1 MKLYA
6 GTSGYSYKEWKG
18 SFYPDKLPTAK
29 MLQFYAQHLP
39 AVEINNTFYRLPKAA
54 VLNSW
59 AEQVPQAFRF
69 SIKAS
74 RRITHIKRLKE
85 AHDETAYLLH
95 TVETLGSHLGVILFQ
110 LPPYLRKDVSRLT
123 GFLDLLPQG
132 TPAAFEFRDRSWLD
146 DNVFALLQ
154 ERDFALCLADT
165 DEEQRPSII
174 RTATWGYMRLRRADY
189 TQTQLATWAEQ
200 IEAAHWERAYVFFKH
215 EDEGAGPRLAAQFLQ
230 IASPDVNE
238 PAMRSAPDNAPSGE

>member
-18 SFYPDKLPTAK
+18 SFYPDKLPPAK

-39 AVEINNTFYRLPKAA
+39 AVEINNTFYRLPKVA
-54 VLNSW
+54 VLASW

-95 TVETLGSHLGVILFQ
+95 TVETLGSRLGVILFQ
-110 LPPYLRKDVSRLT
+110 LLT
-123 GFLDLLPQG
+123 GELPFRGNVRMLLHQVINDEPPSPRSLNPRIPRDLETICLRCLEKEPG
-132 TPAAFEFRDRSWLD
+132 RRYATAAA
-146 DNVFALLQ
+146 V
-154 ERDFALCLADT
+154 
-165 DEEQRPSII
+165 
-174 RTATWGYMRLRRADY
+174 G
-189 TQTQLATWAEQ
+189 
-200 IEAAHWERAYVFFKH
+200 
-215 EDEGAGPRLAAQFLQ
+215 
-230 IASPDVNE
+230 
-238 PAMRSAPDNAPSGE
+238 